1 MSTEGHKVLAR
12 MSLCGHQVP
21 NKDFPIEDVL
31 DRDVPFEDMSVE
43 DNPVE
48 DLMST
53 QGHDVLG
60 WMSLWGHHVLAV
72 DVPADDVLGCFHDV
86 SSWKA
91 GPGSCL
97 PAWLLGYFVR
107 ACTENIA
114 SQCNIKETVLI
125 VYC

>member
-1 MSTEGHKVLAR
+1 MSLWGHHVLAEDIKPTQGHKVLAR

-60 WMSLWGHHVLAV
+60 WMSLCRHHVLAEDV
-72 DVPADDVLGCFHDV
+72 LDGDIMSTQGRPRADVPVED
-86 SSWKA
+86 
-91 GPGSCL
+91 
-97 PAWLLGYFVR
+97 
-107 ACTENIA
+107 I
-114 SQCNIKETVLI
+114 
-125 VYC
+125 